1 MDGTTPMFLCA
12 ERVTQM
18 TKTYNDIEAV
28 TRLLEEKE
36 RDLELAARIGQTLLD
51 KNRELEIK
59 CEALEEQF
67 NLAQETLKQ
76 LRHELSMKDEL
87 LKYYA
92 NDYDSGNT
100 ESPEDEPYAPSRQDV
115 SGLQKRVR
123 TLEEENLS
131 LRCETS
137 QLQSE
142 TSDLEEKE
150 QLLVQD
156 CVKQL
161 EESHQHLQQ
170 FAKELSDKTEECHH
184 QKEEITN
191 LLSQV
196 VDLQKRIK
204 LVTIENVEL
213 QKTLDASRD
222 SQRKL
227 TAELLELKN
236 KNEELLELL
245 EENQEELRRLRSK
258 QKPGVVRQ
266 SYMSSML
273 LHVPSDSLAS
283 ELESSLRSEAEENG
297 SYSTRERRR
306 RNWKVFETARA
317 AKKAMHSVSPGVSS
331 LQVPGSSNQS
341 MLGLDDLGSQTTSVR
356 SSMYLSDGGEES
368 VHSDGYNADLDSLYG
383 STQHLGRPGIPGSND
398 LETAL
403 RRLSMRRANEL
414 NELDFQKE
422 MEKKMR
428 ERCDSEETHGRCKT
442 PDSMISGGSGWSYFS
457 MTGSS
462 GHHYKMPEKLQIIK
476 PLEGSVTLRQW
487 QQLATPHIGRIFEER
502 PGVQIKGERKL
513 DLEEEVYSISDLE
526 EDDDYSDYALRKFP
540 ESPSIY
546 TYTNSTVKHPSERAS
561 SDDEDS
567 SAETLQSEET
577 DVVSMSSTPRMS
589 SNIHDDHGTRTY
601 SMSLG
606 LASILNERDL
616 ISPPST
622 QTDIFPKCLPSN
634 PCRFPCL
641 VTETVFSSSR
651 SEISSIMTN
660 STDTCK
666 VSPSHTSSS
675 SGTPTSVKTPTAD
688 TTAEKFLDKLKNKS
702 FSLYGYLASGVAG
715 ATSGVAGALTPKME
729 SPKVDASCIAL
740 TNLGSKKASDVSIAT
755 GASAEPQVQ
764 ASGLVTA
771 VSSSSA
777 ERPRNLAS
785 VGQKA
790 AGSVLGALSAFKRNG
805 IL

>member
-1 MDGTTPMFLCA
+1 MVLN
-12 ERVTQM
+12 RVTVVSSNQLM
-18 TKTYNDIEAV
+18 TMVFNT
-28 TRLLEEKE
+28 EKE

-51 KNRELEIK
+51 KNNQLEIK

-92 NDYDSGNT
+92 HDYESGNA
-100 ESPEDEPYAPSRQDV
+100 ESPEDEPFTLSKKDV

-123 TLEEENLS
+123 SLEEENLS

-137 QLQSE
+137 QLQSD

-150 QLLVQD
+150 QRLVQD

-170 FAKELSDKTEECHH
+170 FAKELSEKTEECHY

-227 TAELLELKN
+227 TSELLDLKN

-266 SYMSSML
+266 NYMSSML
-273 LHVPSDSLAS
+273 LHAPSDSLAS

-297 SYSTRERRR
+297 SYSTRERRQH
-306 RNWKVFETARA
+306 NWKVFETARA
-317 AKKAMHSVSPGVSS
+317 AKKAMHSVSPGISS
-331 LQVPGSSNQS
+331 LHVQGSSNQS

-368 VHSDGYNADLDSLYG
+368 AHSDGYSADLDSLYG

-414 NELDFQKE
+414 NELDFQKD

-428 ERCDSEETHGRCKT
+428 ERCESEETHGRCKT

-502 PGVQIKGERKL
+502 PGVQIKGERKI

-546 TYTNSTVKHPSERAS
+546 TYTNSTVKHPSERAR
-561 SDDEDS
+561 
-567 SAETLQSEET
+567 T
-577 DVVSMSSTPRMS
+577 DVVSMSSMPRMS
-589 SNIHDDHGTRTY
+589 SDLHDDHGTRTY

-616 ISPPST
+616 ISPPGP
-622 QTDIFPKCLPSN
+622 QTDCAQGLSSN

-641 VTETVFSSSR
+641 VTETVFSSTR
-651 SEISSIMTN
+651 SHSSSIMTN

-666 VSPSHTSSS
+666 VSPSHSSS
-675 SGTPTSVKTPTAD
+675 SPGTPTAAKTPTAE
-688 TTAEKFLDKLKNKS
+688 TTAEKFLDKLKSKS

-715 ATSGVAGALTPKME
+715 ALTPKME
-729 SPKVDASCIAL
+729 SPKVTASCVAV
-740 TNLGSKKASDVSIAT
+740 TTLGGTKSSNVSMAT

-764 ASGLVTA
+764 SSGLVTV

-790 AGSVLGALSAFKRNG
+790 AGSVLGALTAFKRNG